1 MAGGYVS
8 KPVILIAN
16 EQTYLVDLLQETLRN
31 EDLVVVGAC
40 DAVEAGHLF
49 EKHRPNLAVVDPD
62 IPGGIHIL
70 QLIRSSTEP
79 CAVIAL
85 TSSAEN
91 RAALQNMGV
100 ETVVDKGVSLKVLL
114 RTIRSYVDAD
124 PAVPHT
130 TANATILVVDDEEEI
145 RDIQAKLLS
154 RKGYSVVTA
163 ATGDEALS
171 LLDQDGSI
179 AVVLLDVQ
187 IPGRGGLDVLRAI
200 STSKNRPQVIIVT
213 AMVDEQLA
221 RHSRKLGAFDY
232 VLKPIEPEA
241 LEGVI
246 IASLSHAAYQRQS
259 LWQRLWN

>member
-1 MAGGYVS
+1 VS

-31 EDLVVVGAC
+31 EDLLVVGAS

-49 EKHRPNLAVVDPD
+49 DKHRPNLAVVDPD
-62 IPGGIHIL
+62 IPGGIHLL
-70 QLIRSSTEP
+70 QLIRCSTDP

-85 TSSAEN
+85 TSSAE
-91 RAALQNMGV
+91 RRTALQNMGV
-100 ETVVDKGVSLKVLL
+100 ETVMDKGVSLKVLL
-114 RTIRSYVDAD
+114 RTIRSYVDAE
-124 PAVPHT
+124 PAIPQT

-145 RDIQAKLLS
+145 REIQATLLT

-163 ATGDEALS
+163 GSGEEALN
-171 LLDQDGSI
+171 LIEQDGSI

-200 STSKNRPQVIIVT
+200 SNSKKRPQVIIVT
-213 AMVDEQLA
+213 SMVDEQLA

-232 VLKPIEPEA
+232 LLKPIEPEA

-246 IASLSHAAYQRQS
+246 IASLSHAAYQSQS
-259 LWQRLWN
+259 LWQRFWN